1 MGEPGTFEEIPASKI
16 ETCNP
21 VCDFSPIKFSVS
33 VAGECE
39 EILAKTGEI
48 VDEEIT
54 FGMMARKTES
64 KENGGIVES
73 GIETDKRTAAVLGAD
88 RLQRRS
94 EEDVCNTPK
103 RERHE
108 DQKLNIRSARLLEMD
123 KAVNDETE
131 GEELKMTPSKKN
143 NGNNGEIVKSLS
155 IEFEQRLAS
164 IQVSPRPANNSTI
177 TSNSAS
183 KPVRSMS
190 PIRSIAQL
198 SPVSK
203 LNLNDEGNEES
214 CLIETPK
221 LVSPSKIA
229 ATPVTVTAAAAAAAA
244 VDVEKIKSELEA
256 KVRQLLKIVWFFIF
270 VVG

>member
-1 MGEPGTFEEIPASKI
+1 MSEPGTFEEIPASKI

-33 VAGECE
+33 GEAE
-39 EILAKTGEI
+39 EISVNGPVD

-54 FGMMARKTES
+54 FGMMARKTGSKDSEDNHCTSNCTES
-64 KENGGIVES
+64 TVNVSSEE
-73 GIETDKRTAAVLGAD
+73 
-88 RLQRRS
+88 RLHRRS
-94 EEDVCNTPK
+94 EEDICNTPK

-123 KAVNDETE
+123 DELSAENSTDDLIN
-131 GEELKMTPSKKN
+131 LKTTPSKKK
-143 NGNNGEIVKSLS
+143 NGEMVKSLS

-164 IQVSPRPANNSTI
+164 IHVSPRPATTKDISPQV
-177 TSNSAS
+177 SAS

-190 PIRSIAQL
+190 PIRSVAQL

-203 LNLNDEGNEES
+203 LNLNDYES
-214 CLIETPK
+214 SEDSCVIETPK

-229 ATPVTVTAAAAAAAA
+229 GAAPAV

-256 KVRQLLKIVWFFIF
+256 MVKN
-270 VVG
+270 